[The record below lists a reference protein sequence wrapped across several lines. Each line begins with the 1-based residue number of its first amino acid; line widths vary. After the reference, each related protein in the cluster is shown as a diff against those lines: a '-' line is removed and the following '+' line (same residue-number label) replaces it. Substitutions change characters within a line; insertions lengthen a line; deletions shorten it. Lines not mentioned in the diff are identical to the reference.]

1 VTKVFIE
8 NLNPNC
14 EPATDLL
21 SKAIRFLES
30 NDYEI
35 VDSADDADITLINTC
50 CVLKIDENR
59 ARRAVK
65 KSSEKSN
72 IEKTIFF
79 GCAAGTVKDFRN
91 TENVEHVGPKD
102 LKKMNDI
109 LKHKIPI
116 DEDGVNPFVDGQYL
130 ERTSEKLVGTDLY
143 IHISQGCTHACT
155 FCNIKTAKGGVTS
168 KSIESIRDNI
178 IEYLQRV
185 RKDSYEFVLQSDDC
199 GGYGTDIK
207 EDIVT
212 LMEEL
217 SKINKNIKY
226 KISNIHPEDLIRL
239 WPRLKKYIKMFSYM
253 NIPLETGSQRILAL
267 MDRYYEIDDVEKII
281 NEMRELSPDTWIYSD
296 FIINFP
302 TETLDDLKATL
313 ACGRKMYDEK
323 RYISYSEFPNKKSA
337 KIFPKIEGD
346 EVQNRIRYVRD
357 YIYKTQDNATI
368 CGAYSDV
375 ETLHCYWDSKTMED
389 MSAAA
394 LKDEKDEN
402 KLRIKKNLMDALIK
416 QFNEKPFER

>member
-1 VTKVFIE
+1 MTKVFIE

-50 CVLKIDENR
+50 CVLKVDEDR

-91 TENVEHVGPKD
+91 TENIEHVGPKD
-102 LKKMNDI
+102 LKKMDDI
-109 LKHKIPI
+109 LEHKIPI

-130 ERTSEKLVGTDLY
+130 ERTSERLVGTDLY

-253 NIPLETGSQRILAL
+253 NIPLETGTQRILAL
-267 MDRYYEIDDVEKII
+267 MDRYYKLDDVEKII
-281 NEMRELSPDTWIYSD
+281 KEIRKLSPDTWLYSD

-302 TETLDDLKATL
+302 SETREDLNETARYGKL
-313 ACGRKMYDEK
+313 YDEK
-323 RYISYSEFPNKKSA
+323 RYISYSEFSTKKSA
-337 KIFPKIEGD
+337 KIFPKITTE
-346 EVQNRIRYVRD
+346 EKTERINALRE
-357 YIYKTQDNATI
+357 YIAKQDNATI
-368 CGAYSDV
+368 CGEYPTGGPVYSTKIMGGVYDG
-375 ETLHCYWDSKTMED
+375 
-389 MSAAA
+389 A
-394 LKDEKDEN
+394 LDTEKDL
-402 KLRIKKNLMDALIK
+402 KKKNIK
-416 QFNEKPFER
+416 QDIINQLKIKGIIK